1 MQMTTKVSIADMTLE
16 TKVKVKK
23 KSYCAIFNVN
33 RDICDGPTH

>member
-1 MQMTTKVSIADMTLE
+1 MQMTTKVSIAGMTLE
-16 TKVKVKK
+16 TKVKVK